1 MAIIKFGKRFK
12 GGKNQFPHGPIHHP
26 APPRLG
32 LTFAFTTAF
41 GLERQ
46 RAHKP
51 VGFGTFTFIAIG
63 ACALAITAVNLVPE
77 NPFWLFAAVVTGIG
91 FLGAGAL
98 IRSGDR
104 IFGFT
109 TSSSIWLFAII
120 GILLGAGE
128 YLLGTL
134 VYGMVWAVV
143 YTDRYLEMHGIGS
156 HQKKLIIHAS
166 GKSAQRELEALLSI
180 ITKKHKLISTEVDK
194 KSGRLSFTY
203 LIEGNREAI
212 NLGLRK
218 FYDKEW
224 FEGLKVE

>member
-1 MAIIKFGKRFK
+1 MDIATILL
-12 GGKNQFPHGPIHHP
+12 
-26 APPRLG
+26 RLG
-32 LTFAFTTAF
+32 ITFAFTVLF

-51 VGFGTFTFIAIG
+51 VGFGTFTFAAVG
-63 ACALAITAVNLVPE
+63 SCALAITAVDLVPG
-77 NPFWLFAAVVTGIG
+77 NPVGLMAAVVTCIG

-109 TSSSIWLFAII
+109 TSASMWLFAII
-120 GILLGAGE
+120 GILLGVGE

-134 VYGMVWAVV
+134 VYSMVWGVI
-143 YTDRYLEMHGIGS
+143 YTDAYLERHSIGS
-156 HQKKLIIHAS
+156 YHRKLIITAS
-166 GKSAQRELEALLSI
+166 MKAAQKDIESLLVLF
-180 ITKKHKLISTEVDK
+180 TQKHKLISTEVDK
-194 KSGRLSFTY
+194 KNNRLSLTY
-203 LIEGNREAI
+203 LIEGRREAI
-212 NLGLRK
+212 NAGLKK